1 MGQVYFSNV
10 VTWKRNIYKHLKG
23 SDAALSCPSRM
34 LLEIFTTRILLSSEN
49 IQTAT
54 SKLWKQMRWP
64 KDVMVTYERKKKK
77 AFFDFSASDSHRS
90 EMPS

>member
-10 VTWKRNIYKHLKG
+10 VTWKRHIYKHLKG
-23 SDAALSCPSRM
+23 SDTALSRPSRM

-64 KDVMVTYERKKKK
+64 KDVMITYERKKK
-77 AFFDFSASDSHRS
+77 AFFDFSASDSHKS